1 MKDNKDKPFFSDMP
15 AREGRRAERM
25 GQPAFAELEIQVE
38 PPDRQQSVGEG
49 ATRVVA
55 PESWSREV
63 DWQQDF
69 RYISREQLFVRKG
82 KELEASQG
90 DTAQFVP
97 FQTYWP
103 TYDEM
108 QPRQLKWYLFWRTE
122 VRSGHYPDTDLSYLF
137 VYLYELIHG
146 IGWVEPSE
154 GYAQIERV
162 WHAYRERYPK
172 LDIYVREWLY
182 DFALIFHLGEAPVNP
197 PLTKL
202 PRSLSMELK
211 ELEWQRKFSAHILEL
226 SWDLLRMLI
235 DYEAE
240 KSRYYIEQGRKN
252 LRHYAPKIVTL
263 VDGYLRKAKGSRL
276 LELFVPREKKIS
288 RYLFRSAVYDHG
300 QYGRTREITVLPYS
314 EHPPLRAYLTQLV
327 RLTENKLRELDGFK
341 GRLKGV
347 TVEPDI
353 EQLISRYLRNE
364 YAQREAEVAKARM
377 PKVKINAAKLRKLK
391 QESDEVRDML
401 LSEEALVSEKGQ
413 KDIFRKDSVG
423 GDQIPSARPIQAE
436 LDFEHG
442 WQAEEETAVAAESG
456 WPEFQALPAWEET
469 AESAEH
475 TNSSQLAGAGQP
487 AEEKS
492 RATELP
498 ALSSAWHELFVR
510 LSVSQRGMLL
520 SLLNGEGSA
529 ERQAIAEQAG
539 SMPELLVD
547 EINNLAMEWL
557 GDLLVDGDEIVAEYR
572 AELRQMLEAGQEL
585 V

>member
-38 PPDRQQSVGEG
+38 PPDRQQSVGESV
-49 ATRVVA
+49 TRVVA
-55 PESWSREV
+55 PESWNCEV

-82 KELEASQG
+82 KELETSQG
-90 DTAQFVP
+90 DTAEFVP

-162 WHAYRERYPK
+162 WQAYRERYPK

-182 DFALIFHLGEAPVNP
+182 DFSLIFHLGEVPVNP
-197 PLTKL
+197 PLIKL

-211 ELEWQRKFSAHILEL
+211 ELEWQRKFSAHTLEL

-252 LRHYAPKIVTL
+252 LRHYAPKIITL
-263 VDGYLRKAKGSRL
+263 VDGYLRKTKGSRL
-276 LELFVPREKKIS
+276 LELFVPREKTIS
-288 RYLFRSAVYDHG
+288 RYLFRSAVYDHV

-353 EQLISRYLRNE
+353 EQLISRYLHNE
-364 YAQREAEVAKARM
+364 FTQREAEAAKARM

-401 LSEEALVSEKGQ
+401 LSEEALGSEMGQ
-413 KDIFRKDSVG
+413 KDTPKKDSRDRHV
-423 GDQIPSARPIQAE
+423 PSARPVQAE

-442 WQAEEETAVAAESG
+442 WQAEEETALLVESE
-456 WPEFQALPAWEET
+456 WPVLQALAARVEKTEPVGQARL
-469 AESAEH
+469 
-475 TNSSQLAGAGQP
+475 SQLAGAGQP

-492 RATELP
+492 LPTELP
-498 ALSSAWHELFVR
+498 GLSAAWHELLAR
-510 LSVSQRGMLL
+510 LSVSQRGMLS
-520 SLLNGEGSA
+520 SLLNREGSA

-539 SMPELLVD
+539 SMPELLMD

-557 GDLLVDGDEIVAEYR
+557 GDLLIDGDEIVAEYR
-572 AELRQMLEAGQEL
+572 AELRQVLQAGQEL